1 MWCPPGIYPWPSFF
15 IIYINDLSKASKIF
29 DAVIYADDT
38 ALSTTLNTS
47 DKNHETNLNSELKL
61 VSDWLKLNRLSLN
74 TLKTKAMLFHTPQ
87 KHVTYPKLIINSQE
101 IEFVKDFNYLGI
113 CIDENSK
120 WKTHTDIVSKKIS
133 KTLGILSRLKYYLPK
148 DVLLNIYNALILPF
162 LNYGIT
168 VWGGQSNRTFKL
180 QKRAV
185 RLITNSR
192 YNAHTDP
199 LFRQL
204 KLLKIKD
211 IMMVHDLK
219 FCFKYMNNLL
229 PAYFYTIFETND
241 ELHSHNTRQHGDFRL
256 PAVRHD
262 FARLSIRYRFP
273 VRFNKM
279 KINFKSKIF
288 THSLDGFKRYVK
300 NDYIN
305 SYETECLLPDC
316 RSCGH

>member
-1 MWCPPGIYPWPSFF
+1 MNYYGVRGKALQLITSYISNRKQYVVFENERSNSLDLKCGVPQGSILGPLFF

-87 KHVTYPKLIINSQE
+87 KPVTYPKLLINSQE

-113 CIDENSK
+113 CIDENLK

-168 VWGGQSNRTFKL
+168 IWGGQSNRTFKL

-185 RLITNSR
+185 RLITNSG
-192 YNAHTDP
+192 YNAHTDL

-204 KLLKIKD
+204 N
-211 IMMVHDLK
+211 
-219 FCFKYMNNLL
+219 Y
-229 PAYFYTIFETND
+229 
-241 ELHSHNTRQHGDFRL
+241 
-256 PAVRHD
+256 
-262 FARLSIRYRFP
+262 
-273 VRFNKM
+273 
-279 KINFKSKIF
+279 
-288 THSLDGFKRYVK
+288 
-300 NDYIN
+300 
-305 SYETECLLPDC
+305 
-316 RSCGH
+316 